1 MACQQG
7 LTFRSTAQMA
17 LKPGEELLPV
27 VCGSPQPSG
36 RFSSEVRGCGS
47 APGSRK
53 SSVVCSEEAPLPWR
67 SHWMGDAVTVPWCAV
82 SCAAL
87 FVPGDAKTF

>member
-17 LKPGEELLPV
+17 LEPGEELLPI

-36 RFSSEVRGCGS
+36 RCSSEVRGCGS
-47 APGSRK
+47 APGSPESHHGVLRRG
-53 SSVVCSEEAPLPWR
+53 STHSV
-67 SHWMGDAVTVPWCAV
+67 AVT
-82 SCAAL
+82 L
-87 FVPGDAKTF
+87 DG